1 MSCGIFHCP
10 DQLDL
15 ACQATAHTVPSSIK
29 GLMEPLILIQQY
41 KPANMSISI
50 TERMQHMVGE

>member
-1 MSCGIFHCP
+1 MSCGTFHCP

-15 ACQATAHTVPSSIK
+15 ACQATAHTALSSIK
-29 GLMEPLILIQQY
+29 GRMEPLVLIQQY
-41 KPANMSISI
+41 NPANMSISI